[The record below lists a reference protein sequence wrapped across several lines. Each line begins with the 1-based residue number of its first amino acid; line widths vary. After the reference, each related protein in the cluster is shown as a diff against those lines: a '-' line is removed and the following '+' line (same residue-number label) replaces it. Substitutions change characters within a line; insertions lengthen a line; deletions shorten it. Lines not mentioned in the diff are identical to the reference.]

1 MINYEKLWVT
11 IPTYW
16 GDYGTPD
23 NPPCIDFDHP
33 TSPDGEETL
42 SRTISSLCRLSGD
55 FNLLIVLAV
64 THIEYLP
71 EVRKRVE
78 QILEPF
84 RSEKKLYL
92 VTPTEV
98 DLINSLLKT
107 PLLKMDS
114 YGNIRN
120 VQLFVP
126 YCSGAEYVI
135 GIDDDEIVEDREY
148 LIKAL
153 NAMNENTD
161 IGGMAGPYYDREGE
175 FRLKG
180 AEALCQEENI
190 FLKKNYYMN
199 EALKMAMAGDS
210 SPVPSSVAFGGNMVF
225 RRETIARVCHDPFI
239 PRGEDYDYVINAQMK
254 GIRFYFHPG
263 TGIVHLPPDSTG
275 SQAGDNVRK
284 LKADIRRFLYMKIK
298 LTEHRKRFPQEHFS
312 YNLLNPYPGAF
323 MDDSKNLPEQ
333 GISALLKGYSEHFE
347 ADSARGFVKK
357 ASEESVRKAAEFF
370 DYRQLWHDQLS
381 LYSSDTAIAAV
392 VARMCFNS

>member
-1 MINYEKLWVT
+1 MINYEKLWIT

-16 GDYGTPD
+16 GDYGSPD

-42 SRTISSLCRLSGD
+42 SRTMGSLCRLSGD

-64 THIEYLP
+64 THIEYLQK
-71 EVRKRVE
+71 VRKRVE

-98 DLINSLLKT
+98 EQINSLLKT

-126 YCSGAEYVI
+126 YCSGAEFVI

-148 LIKAL
+148 LKKAL
-153 NAMNENTD
+153 NAMNENDD

-180 AEALCQEENI
+180 AEALFQEENI

-199 EALKMAMAGDS
+199 EALKIAMSGES
-210 SPVPSSVAFGGNMVF
+210 SPAPGSVAFGGNMVF
-225 RRETIARVCHDPFI
+225 RRDTIARVCHDPFI
-239 PRGEDYDYVINAQMK
+239 PRGEDYDYVINALMK
-254 GIRFYFHPG
+254 GIRFYFHQDI
-263 TGIVHLPPDSTG
+263 GIVHLPPDSTG

-284 LKADIRRFLYMKIK
+284 LKADIRRFLYMKTK
-298 LTEHRKRFPQEHFS
+298 LTEHRKQCPQENFS
-312 YNLLNPYPGAF
+312 YDLLNPYPGAF
-323 MDDSKNLPEQ
+323 LDDSKDLPEHAV
-333 GISALLKGYSEHFE
+333 SALLKGYSDHFDAE
-347 ADSARGFVKK
+347 SSRDFVKQ

-370 DYRQLWHDQLS
+370 NYRQLWHEQLS
-381 LYSSDTAIAAV
+381 LNSTDTVIGAAI
-392 VARMCFNS
+392 ARMCFIS